1 MGEVLNWDEG
11 AAGYIRGRG
20 DRYPGG
26 LDIEPEWAQQVM
38 HDVDLVAFRHRAAT
52 AVFVLCH
59 GVLGFSQSGAAT
71 APAWRAG
78 EAIRL
83 RGSADRR

>member
-38 HDVDLVAFRHRAAT
+38 HDVDLVAFEPEPT
-52 AVFVLCH
+52 
-59 GVLGFSQSGAAT
+59 
-71 APAWRAG
+71 
-78 EAIRL
+78 
-83 RGSADRR
+83 